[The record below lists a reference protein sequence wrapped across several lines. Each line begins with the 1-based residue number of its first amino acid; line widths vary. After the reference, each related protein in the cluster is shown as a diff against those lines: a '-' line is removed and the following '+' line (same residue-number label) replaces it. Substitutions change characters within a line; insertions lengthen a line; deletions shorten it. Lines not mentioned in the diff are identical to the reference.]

1 MTTTNTDRGR
11 RWWDTLAG
19 EELKA
24 RLVQRGVG
32 ITSASA
38 LVRDRDKTYATGIID
53 RHLGPK

>member
-1 MTTTNTDRGR
+1 VTDTDTDRGR
-11 RWWDTLAG
+11 RWWDRLAG

-32 ITSASA
+32 LTSAGA

-53 RHLGPK
+53 RHLGPR